1 MSTSDAFNDNV
12 IVFSS
17 LNVVADIASSTGA
30 SLTALTVT
38 VNACELENSPS
49 VTVAVKFSEPL
60 KFSVA
65 VKLTLEPSTVAV
77 ISLPPDTLYVK
88 SVLSISL
95 PTRVV
100 EPDPSSSKVT
110 PDTAASVG
118 ASLTGVTGTV
128 NDCEPD
134 KLPSVTVAVK
144 SSEPLKS

>member
-1 MSTSDAFNDNV
+1 MSRAKLRLSPSISSPVKVITTLPSSATVPEAAFAV
-12 IVFSS
+12 
-17 LNVVADIASSTGA
+17 GA
-30 SLTALTVT
+30 SLTGATVT

-95 PTRVV
+95 PESVV
-100 EPDPSSSKVT
+100 DPDPSSSKLT
-110 PDTAASVG
+110 ADTAASVG
-118 ASLTGVTGTV
+118 ASLTGVTVTV
-128 NDCEPD
+128 ND
-134 KLPSVTVAVK
+134 
-144 SSEPLKS
+144 